1 MGKNDLQAIKKPE
14 KTILPNNKPGRK
26 KKDPNEKESELIPL
40 KLTPVEFEILKKKA
54 GLANITTYLKHLIR
68 TETDWLEDK

>member
-26 KKDPNEKESELIPL
+26 RK
-40 KLTPVEFEILKKKA
+40 ILMKKKV
-54 GLANITTYLKHLIR
+54 N
-68 TETDWLEDK
+68 